1 MEGTICENAHNPTQ
15 QESLQQSQK
24 RIEREDDED
33 ARVLE
38 EPVKKKTT
46 ASKRSKGKMLKAED
60 EDEDEEDRG
69 ATQESVQQSQKRI
82 EREDVEDVRVLKY
95 PVKKKTASRRAKG
108 KTLKTEDEDE
118 EDRGQRWKDE
128 EIELLIALRGEM
140 DDDFRRSGK
149 KQGKILTCNVRVSS
163 FPHHLLHRL

>member
-1 MEGTICENAHNPTQ
+1 MEGTICENAHNPTE
-15 QESLQQSQK
+15 ESLQQSQK

-46 ASKRSKGKMLKAED
+46 ASKRSKGMLKA

-69 ATQESVQQSQKRI
+69 ATQESVQKSQKRI
-82 EREDVEDVRVLKY
+82 EREDDEDVRVLKY

-108 KTLKTEDEDE
+108 KMLKTEDEDE